1 MLGCSLSAF
10 ALFLTETSIFIYQVV
25 FLFVHGVV
33 SREGLMF
40 VKMFWP
46 SSGLH
51 INFFRNNGHFCRQLL
66 LKELSS

>member
-1 MLGCSLSAF
+1 
-10 ALFLTETSIFIYQVV
+10 
-25 FLFVHGVV
+25 
-33 SREGLMF
+33 MF